1 MFNVL
6 WNPRGVLFYL
16 IYFAYHLQ
24 MSSSKIPVSDIRG
37 KLEKEI
43 QLQRRDLEKKRLD
56 TNQKSD
62 ESIRILSEKL
72 SEKKKELNG
81 CSWIQCNFY

>member
-1 MFNVL
+1 
-6 WNPRGVLFYL
+6 
-16 IYFAYHLQ
+16 
-24 MSSSKIPVSDIRG
+24 MSSPKIPVSDIRG